1 MRPLDIFTARELH
14 NVAAARR
21 DAAPDMPHAERLAW
35 MHVQMVAFE
44 DCPDLMGEHPDA
56 VEALADAV
64 LQACEADGSEFAQS
78 LVVRARALVERA
90 LRRGAKVIPMTRPS
104 A

>member
-1 MRPLDIFTARELH
+1 MRPMDIFTAREVF
-14 NVAAARR
+14 NAGAARR
-21 DAAPDMPHAERLAW
+21 DSAPDMPHAEQLAW

-56 VEALADAV
+56 VEALARSIETT
-64 LQACEADGSEFAQS
+64 CADDQGETARA
-78 LVVRARALVERA
+78 LVVRARSLVERA
-90 LRRGAKVIPMTRPS
+90 LRRGARVIPLRPS